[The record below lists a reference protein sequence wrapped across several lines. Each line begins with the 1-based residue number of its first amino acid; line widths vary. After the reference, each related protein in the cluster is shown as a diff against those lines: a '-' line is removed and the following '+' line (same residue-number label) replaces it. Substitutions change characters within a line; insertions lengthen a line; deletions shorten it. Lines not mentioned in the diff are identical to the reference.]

1 MENEKYFLHDWKKN
15 NIYPKTKLDSISQ
28 LTVETIL
35 NLRCFLIEKKVDE
48 FKDQSANTNDFKKSV
63 LEEVVN
69 YANLKKLLSEKL
81 NRVL

>member
-1 MENEKYFLHDWKKN
+1 M
-15 NIYPKTKLDSISQ
+15 
-28 LTVETIL
+28 ETIL

-48 FKDQSANTNDFKKSV
+48 FKDQSANTNDSKKSI